1 MRLLAIFVVAATAEI
16 TPAFAFADPAQPESQ
31 TTAAPSVAPA
41 PAQTTATPSLAAPAV
56 APSPAAPAAAA
67 PIAAP
72 TASAADGNLDQ
83 IVCKDAPPRAGS
95 RIGGG
100 QECHTQR
107 EWNRRQKESQD
118 LTRHSQRTGYK
129 SM

>member
-1 MRLLAIFVVAATAEI
+1 MRLLAIFAVAATAGI
-16 TPAFAFADPAQPESQ
+16 TPAFAFADPAQPEAQ
-31 TTAAPSVAPA
+31 ATAAPSVAPA

-56 APSPAAPAAAA
+56 APSPAAAA
-67 PIAAP
+67 PVAAS

-83 IVCKDAPPRAGS
+83 IVCKDTPPRAGS